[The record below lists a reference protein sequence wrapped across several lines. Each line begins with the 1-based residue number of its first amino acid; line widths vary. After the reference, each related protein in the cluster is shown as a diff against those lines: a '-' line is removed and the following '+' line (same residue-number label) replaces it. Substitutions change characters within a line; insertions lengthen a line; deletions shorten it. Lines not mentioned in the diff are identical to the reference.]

1 MTDDHETL
9 RRKFRDDIE
18 ANWATLSP
26 AFRAAHNQLRQ
37 ARGQLPIPPPK
48 VDLYVA
54 PSKAA
59 GSADPVNPASVPADT
74 AAKTKARRGVA
85 AVKLKHPLKHRASR
99 DTYSPAMMR
108 LMLRYYGLA
117 LPEIEHILHLA
128 SPNKDLRE
136 ALAGRLWDYLRG
148 IAGKD
153 GSGRERPAET
163 AHYAA
168 RLHELVQPLR
178 DLLQQLV
185 YAPDHDQSAGMIVI
199 NLFAEGIKPV
209 ELLDQLE
216 HLLRVTQSVT
226 KSRGGQQPDYDH
238 HCSCA
243 MWRTSMNGP
252 PANDRASPGTRR
264 RASIRAGCCAWQPW
278 WTLSQRERQN
288 GRRKPTALLGS
299 ACRMCAAPGGPMV
312 VTPRFKT
319 QVSTLTQIIFDG
331 AKRLRVADQAE
342 RSGCTTIRRRQQA
355 FRRFIPTS

>member
-238 HCSCA
+238 HVLMRHVA
-243 MWRTSMNGP
+243 DIYERTTGERPSVSWDEAKGVYSGRLLRM
-252 PANDRASPGTRR
+252 AALVDAVAARA
-264 RASIRAGCCAWQPW
+264 
-278 WTLSQRERQN
+278 
-288 GRRKPTALLGS
+288 
-299 ACRMCAAPGGPMV
+299 
-312 VTPRFKT
+312 
-319 QVSTLTQIIFDG
+319 
-331 AKRLRVADQAE
+331 AKRSPKTNSALGQRLQDVCGA
-342 RSGCTTIRRRQQA
+342 RR
-355 FRRFIPTS
+355 PYGGNPPV